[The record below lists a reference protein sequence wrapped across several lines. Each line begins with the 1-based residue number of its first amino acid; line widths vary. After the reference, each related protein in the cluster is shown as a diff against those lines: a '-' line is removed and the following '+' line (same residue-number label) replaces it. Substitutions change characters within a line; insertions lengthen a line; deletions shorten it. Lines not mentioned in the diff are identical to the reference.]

1 MVHSM
6 SDSSREQPFQILGD
20 RLKLLRQRLQ
30 ESTAEVSGAVEID
43 TESLVRIEQG
53 TELPSEDILMLL
65 INHFGLNDDEA
76 VVLWELA
83 GYDQTNDQRSLRDD
97 VRFSKQAVV
106 LLALDARVIYS
117 NGVEIVT
124 DKSGVIM
131 NFTQGMDKAQGN
143 VPVSRVGMS
152 YEQAERV
159 LVTLQKALLHG
170 RYNSDPAALPESL
183 SSRNTKNHQK
193 N

>member
-1 MVHSM
+1 M